1 MDHKTLS
8 PQNDRPTPVEQ
19 NPEAYTQEEITLFS
33 FNIVNERD
41 ALAFE
46 FLLLFPK
53 GMCGTVNFLAEKT
66 GGHTVRLENY
76 SDGRICWGWNFRFL
90 PVRMQP
96 ILPCFTPLIIPP
108 SPPSILYGQSL
119 DRLSLGLWLFC
130 GCFVCTLRASP
141 PPPVCVP
148 VSDGS
153 TAE

>member
-1 MDHKTLS
+1 VDHKTLS

-76 SDGRICWGWNFRFL
+76 SDGRISGEGCASSSLFNFLARISAATCSVL
-90 PVRMQP
+90 PN
-96 ILPCFTPLIIPP
+96 T
-108 SPPSILYGQSL
+108 
-119 DRLSLGLWLFC
+119 
-130 GCFVCTLRASP
+130 TL
-141 PPPVCVP
+141 
-148 VSDGS
+148 
-153 TAE
+153 